1 MEGLDRTIIEGGDGF
16 GGASMLAG
24 GAGFVGGLVL
34 GSLWNGG
41 FGGCGYRNGAN
52 GVVSAIDTS
61 AITDAISQ
69 VNTNVSNLAM
79 QSSQQACSHNSNIV
93 NAVTSAYTGL
103 TANLNANNISN
114 MQAAAGIQ
122 NALCQGFSG
131 VNTAVTTQGYE
142 SREATNALANQVAQ
156 CCCQITRAVEEQGC
170 QNRQLQRQI
179 QAEQVASQL
188 CDAKAKIASL
198 EAQQALSLSQQAQTA
213 YLISQLKPTTAAA
226 GA

>member
-24 GAGFVGGLVL
+24 GAGL
-34 GSLWNGG
+34 
-41 FGGCGYRNGAN
+41 
-52 GVVSAIDTS
+52 
-61 AITDAISQ
+61 
-69 VNTNVSNLAM
+69 
-79 QSSQQACSHNSNIV
+79 QS
-93 NAVTSAYTGL
+93 
-103 TANLNANNISN
+103 
-114 MQAAAGIQ
+114 
-122 NALCQGFSG
+122 ALCQGFSG

-179 QAEQVASQL
+179 QAENVASQL

>member
-1 MEGLDRTIIEGGDGF
+1 
-16 GGASMLAG
+16 
-24 GAGFVGGLVL
+24 
-34 GSLWNGG
+34 
-41 FGGCGYRNGAN
+41 
-52 GVVSAIDTS
+52 
-61 AITDAISQ
+61 
-69 VNTNVSNLAM
+69 M

-179 QAEQVASQL
+179 QAENVASQL

-213 YLISQLKPTTAAA
+213 YLISQLKPTTAVA